1 MPPST
6 QLLLTIGQA
15 TNKGRKEINQ
25 DFHGAFMPDEP
36 ARTTKGIAIAL
47 ADGISTSSVSHIAS
61 ETSVSGF
68 LADYFCTP
76 ETWSVKKSA
85 MRVLMATNSW
95 LHAQTRQSPYRYEQD
110 RGYVCTF
117 SAMIVKSTTAHIFH
131 IGDARVYRVHENAL
145 EQLTNDHRL
154 RISEDTSYLSRA
166 LGVNP
171 QIEIDYQTLSLEQGD
186 LFVLATDG
194 VYEHVSANDIIDAVK
209 HHPDDVNQAAQTI
222 LNRAYQN
229 GSADNLTLQLVRVDQ
244 LPVKDADELYHPL
257 TELPFAPLLD
267 ARMLFDGFKIQ
278 REIHASH
285 RSHVYLALDTETET
299 PVILKTPSVDQQQ
312 DKQHL
317 ERLLIEEWIAKR
329 VNNAHVL
336 KAYTPIRKRNYLYT
350 VMEYVDGQTL
360 TQWMIDHPKP
370 DLESVRVIVEQIAKG
385 LRAIHR
391 LEMVHQDVRP
401 DNIMIDNT
409 GTVKIID
416 FGATRV
422 AGIVENTSEQY
433 SILGTA
439 QYAAPEY
446 FLGEIGSARADIF
459 SLGVITYQMLTGQL
473 PYGTQIAKTRTK
485 AAQHKLHYA
494 TITKDD
500 RQIPAWVDDA
510 IKKAVHPNPYK
521 RYHEAAEFIYDLRH
535 PNKAFLNKTRPPLI
549 DQNPVLF
556 WQVVSLI
563 LGIIVL
569 ILLGIGH
576 A

>member
-1 MPPST
+1 MPSPT
-6 QLLLTIGQA
+6 QLLLAIGQA

-25 DFHGAFMPDEP
+25 DFHGVFIPEEP
-36 ARTTKGIAIAL
+36 TRTTKGIAIAL

-76 ETWSVKKSA
+76 ETWSVKNSA

-117 SAMIVKSTTAHIFH
+117 SALIVKSTTAHIFH
-131 IGDARVYRVHENAL
+131 IGDARIYRVHENTL

-171 QIEIDYQTLSLEQGD
+171 HIEIDYQTLSLDQGD

-194 VYEHVSANDIIDAVK
+194 VYEHVSASDIIDAVK

-222 LNRAYQN
+222 LNRAYEN
-229 GSADNLTLQLVRVDQ
+229 GSTDNLTLQLVRVDQ
-244 LPVKDADELYHPL
+244 LPAKEAVELYQQL

-285 RSHVYLALDTETET
+285 RSHVYLAVDTETET
-299 PVILKTPSVDQQQ
+299 PVIIKTPSVDQQQ

-317 ERLLIEEWIAKR
+317 ERLLTEEWIAKR
-329 VNNAHVL
+329 VSNAHVL
-336 KAYTPIRKRNYLYT
+336 KAYTFARKRNFLYT

-370 DLESVRVIVEQIAKG
+370 DLESVRAIVEQIAQG

-391 LEMVHQDVRP
+391 LEMVHQDLRP

-422 AGIVENTSEQY
+422 AGIVENTSEQH

-485 AAQHKLHYA
+485 AAQHKLHYHS
-494 TITKDD
+494 ITKDD
-500 RQIPAWVDDA
+500 RQIPVWVDDA

-535 PNKAFLNKTRPPLI
+535 PNKEFLNKTRPPLL
-549 DQNPVLF
+549 DRNPVLF

-569 ILLGIGH
+569 VLL
-576 A
+576 AESYA